1 MKRSRGLAMPTVL
14 LAVVVLL
21 TAAAVGPAAGGVL
34 ADLDRT
40 GDGAGLA
47 ASADTS
53 RTTFADDVL
62 SQETATVGSSDRLS
76 TSVVDPVSERITTPS
91 DRVATPDWTPPVALL
106 LFGYTRQ
113 ADGATLENEIRERV
127 FHHVRSTPGAHIAA
141 IADGTDVPR
150 STVRYHLR
158 VLEDAGLIAGATV
171 RGRHRY
177 APAET
182 DLELAAALHDE
193 PTRAV
198 LEAVARF
205 EPVSVTGIAEE
216 IDRAPSTVAH
226 HLDQLESAGLL
237 TRERSDGKVHV
248 HLDGLALDPTE
259 DRSVVAA
266 ESGQRAELPAE

>member
-1 MKRSRGLAMPTVL
+1 MTRDRLYRVPMVL
-14 LAVVVLL
+14 LAAVVLI
-21 TAAAVGPAAGGVL
+21 TAAVGPAAGGVL

-40 GDGAGLA
+40 GDGLGLA
-47 ASADTS
+47 TSVDTS
-53 RTTFADDVL
+53 GTTFADDVL
-62 SQETATVGSSDRLS
+62 RQGTAPVGTTDRLA
-76 TSVVDPVSERITTPS
+76 TSVVDPVSDRITTTA
-91 DRVATPDWTPPVALL
+91 DRVAAPDWTPPVAFL

-113 ADGATLENEIRERV
+113 ADGATLDNEIRERV

-177 APAET
+177 APAEA
-182 DLELAAALHDE
+182 DIELAAALHDD

-198 LEAVARF
+198 LEAVGRF
-205 EPVSVTGIAEE
+205 EPVSVSGIAEE

-237 TRERSDGKVHV
+237 TRERTNGKVHV
-248 HLDGLALDPTE
+248 RLDGLTLDPAA
-259 DRSVVAA
+259 DPSLVAA
-266 ESGQRAELPAE
+266 EGGSLAELPAE

>member
-1 MKRSRGLAMPTVL
+1 MSRRRGLAIPTVL
-14 LAVVVLL
+14 VAAIVLL
-21 TAAAVGPAAGGVL
+21 TAAVGPAAGGVL
-34 ADLDRT
+34 ADLDRA
-40 GDGAGLA
+40 GDGPGLA

-53 RTTFADDVL
+53 RTTFAVDGL
-62 SQETATVGSSDRLS
+62 TQERATVWTADRPSTPVFDGVSD
-76 TSVVDPVSERITTPS
+76 RITTPS
-91 DRVATPDWTPPVALL
+91 DRVAAPDWTPPVALL

-113 ADGATLENEIRERV
+113 ADGGTLEHEIRERV
-127 FHHVRSTPGAHIAA
+127 FDHVRSTPGAHIAA

-158 VLEDAGLIAGATV
+158 VLEDEGLIDGATI

-198 LEAVARF
+198 LEAVGRF
-205 EPVSVTGIAEE
+205 EPVSVSGIAEE

-237 TRERSDGKVHV
+237 SRERSNGQVDV
-248 HLDGLALDPTE
+248 HLDGLALDPRE

-266 ESGQRAELPAE
+266 ESDPRAELPVE

>member
-1 MKRSRGLAMPTVL
+1 MSWGRGLAITTVF
-14 LAVVVLL
+14 LAAIVLL
-21 TAAAVGPAAGGVL
+21 TAAVGPAGGVL
-34 ADLDRT
+34 ADLDRA
-40 GDGAGLA
+40 GDEPGLA

-53 RTTFADDVL
+53 RTTVADDGL
-62 SQETATVGSSDRLS
+62 TQERTAIGSSDRPP
-76 TSVVDPVSERITTPS
+76 TPGFDRVGDRFTTPS
-91 DRVATPDWTPPVALL
+91 DRVAAPDWTPPVAIL

-141 IADGTDVPR
+141 ITDGTEVPR

-158 VLEDAGLIAGATV
+158 VLEDEGLIDGATI

-177 APAET
+177 APVET

-198 LEAVARF
+198 LEAVGRF

-216 IDRAPSTVAH
+216 IERAPSTVTH
-226 HLDQLESAGLL
+226 HLDQLERAGLL
-237 TRERSDGKVHV
+237 TRERTNGQVDV
-248 HLDGLALDPTE
+248 HLDGLAISPGE
-259 DRSVVAA
+259 ERSVVAA
-266 ESGQRAELPAE
+266 EGEPRPELPAE

>member
-1 MKRSRGLAMPTVL
+1 MRRSCVRGIPTVL
-14 LAVVVLL
+14 LAAVVLL

-34 ADLDRT
+34 AELDRT
-40 GDGAGLA
+40 GDEHGLT

-53 RTTFADDVL
+53 PTTFADDVL
-62 SQETATVGSSDRLS
+62 RQGTAPVGTSDRLAS
-76 TSVVDPVSERITTPS
+76 SVVDAVSDRITTPA
-91 DRVATPDWTPPVALL
+91 DRVAAPDWTPPVAFL

-158 VLEDAGLIAGATV
+158 VLEDANLIEGATI

-177 APAET
+177 APAEA
-182 DLELAAALHDE
+182 DLELAAALHDG

-198 LEAVARF
+198 LEAVGRF
-205 EPVSVTGIAEE
+205 EPVSVSGIAEE

-237 TRERSDGKVHV
+237 TRERTNGKVHV
-248 HLDGLALDPTE
+248 RLDGLALDPAA
-259 DRSVVAA
+259 DQSVVAA
-266 ESGQRAELPAE
+266 DGGPRAELPAE